1 MSGKDVRKVLY
12 VGCGTVCTLLA
23 LAGIVLPGLPATPFL
38 LLASWLF
45 IRSSPSLHARLE
57 SSRLFGPY
65 LKRYRERGGV
75 TAKGKTMIVI
85 LMLSV
90 VAVSCIFFLESLALR
105 LIVVSAGVAG
115 TVCVIFFVPGA
126 SCNGDNQS

>member
-1 MSGKDVRKVLY
+1 MGKGVRKALY
-12 VGCGTVCTLLA
+12 IGCGTVCTLLA
-23 LAGIVLPGLPATPFL
+23 LAGIVLPGLPTTPFL

-45 IRSSPSLHARLE
+45 VRSSPSLHARLE

-75 TAKGKTMIVI
+75 TVKGI

-105 LIVVSAGVAG
+105 IIVASAGVVG

-126 SCNGDNQS
+126 ACNGNRL

>member
-1 MSGKDVRKVLY
+1 MGKGVRKALY
-12 VGCGTVCTLLA
+12 IGCGTVCTLLA
-23 LAGIVLPGLPATPFL
+23 LAGIVLPGLPTTPFL

-45 IRSSPSLHARLE
+45 VRSSPSLHARLE

-75 TAKGKTMIVI
+75 TVKGKAMIVI

-105 LIVVSAGVAG
+105 IIVASAGVVG

-126 SCNGDNQS
+126 ACNGNRL

>member
-12 VGCGTVCTLLA
+12 VGCGTVCTLFA

-45 IRSSPSLHARLE
+45 VRSSPSLHARLE

-75 TAKGKTMIVI
+75 TVKGKAMIVI

-105 LIVVSAGVAG
+105 IIVASAGVVGA
-115 TVCVIFFVPGA
+115 VCVIFFVPGA

>member
-12 VGCGTVCTLLA
+12 IGCGTICSLLA
-23 LAGIVLPGLPATPFL
+23 LAGIVLPGVPTTPFL

-45 IRSSPSLHARLE
+45 VRSSPSLHARLE

-105 LIVVSAGVAG
+105 LIVVSAGIAG

-126 SCNGDNQS
+126 ACNREHL

>member
-105 LIVVSAGVAG
+105 LIVVSAGIAG
-115 TVCVIFFVPGA
+115 AVCVIFFVPGA
-126 SCNGDNQS
+126 SCNERHL

>member
-1 MSGKDVRKVLY
+1 MRNGLH
-12 VGCGTVCTLLA
+12 LLA

-105 LIVVSAGVAG
+105 LIVVSAGIAG
-115 TVCVIFFVPGA
+115 AVCVIFFVPGA
-126 SCNGDNQS
+126 SCNRDHL

>member
-105 LIVVSAGVAG
+105 LIVVSAGIAG

-126 SCNGDNQS
+126 ACNRDHL

>member
-1 MSGKDVRKVLY
+1 MSGKGVRKVLY
-12 VGCGTVCTLLA
+12 IGCGTVCTILA
-23 LAGIVLPGLPATPFL
+23 LAGVVLPGLPTTPFL

-45 IRSSPSLHARLE
+45 VRSSPSLHARLE

-85 LMLSV
+85 LMLSA
-90 VAVSCIFFLESLALR
+90 VAVSCIFFLESSVLR
-105 LIVVSAGVAG
+105 LIVASAGIAG

-126 SCNGDNQS
+126 SCNGDHL

>member
-1 MSGKDVRKVLY
+1 MSGKGVRKVLY
-12 VGCGTVCTLLA
+12 IGCGTVCTILA
-23 LAGIVLPGLPATPFL
+23 LAGVVLPGLPTTPFL

-45 IRSSPSLHARLE
+45 VRSSPSLHARLE

-65 LKRYRERGGV
+65 LKRYRKRGGV

-85 LMLSV
+85 LMRSV

-105 LIVVSAGVAG
+105 LIVVSAGIAG

-126 SCNGDNQS
+126 ACNRDHL

>member
-1 MSGKDVRKVLY
+1 MSGKGVRKVLY
-12 VGCGTVCTLLA
+12 IGCGTVCTILA
-23 LAGIVLPGLPATPFL
+23 LAGVVLPGLPTTPFL

-45 IRSSPSLHARLE
+45 VRSSPSLHARLE

-90 VAVSCIFFLESLALR
+90 VAVSCIFFLESSVLR
-105 LIVVSAGVAG
+105 LIVASAGIAG

-126 SCNGDNQS
+126 ACNRDHL

>member
-12 VGCGTVCTLLA
+12 VGCGTICILLA
-23 LAGIVLPGLPATPFL
+23 LAGIVLPGLPTTPFL

-45 IRSSPSLHARLE
+45 VRSSPSLHARLE

-65 LKRYRERGGV
+65 LKRYRKRGGV

-105 LIVVSAGVAG
+105 LIVVSAGIAG

-126 SCNGDNQS
+126 ACNRDHL

>member
-105 LIVVSAGVAG
+105 PIVVSAGIAG
-115 TVCVIFFVPGA
+115 AVCVIFFVPGA
-126 SCNGDNQS
+126 SCNRDHL

>member
-1 MSGKDVRKVLY
+1 MGKGVHKALY
-12 VGCGTVCTLLA
+12 IGCGTVCTLLA
-23 LAGIVLPGLPATPFL
+23 LAGIVLPGLPTTPFL

-45 IRSSPSLHARLE
+45 VRSSPSLHARLE

-75 TAKGKTMIVI
+75 TVKGKAMIVI

-90 VAVSCIFFLESLALR
+90 VAVSCIFFLESPALR
-105 LIVVSAGVAG
+105 LIVASAGVAG

>member
-105 LIVVSAGVAG
+105 IIVVSAGIAG
-115 TVCVIFFVPGA
+115 AVCVIFFVPGA
-126 SCNGDNQS
+126 SCNRDHL

>member
-12 VGCGTVCTLLA
+12 IGCGTICILLA
-23 LAGIVLPGLPATPFL
+23 LAGIVLPGLPTTPFL

-45 IRSSPSLHARLE
+45 VRSSPLLHARLE

-105 LIVVSAGVAG
+105 LIVVSAGIAG

-126 SCNGDNQS
+126 ACNRDHL

>member
-105 LIVVSAGVAG
+105 LIVVSAGIAG
-115 TVCVIFFVPGA
+115 AVCVIFFVPGA
-126 SCNGDNQS
+126 SCNRDHL

>member
-12 VGCGTVCTLLA
+12 VGCGTICILLA
-23 LAGIVLPGLPATPFL
+23 LAGIVLPGLPTTPFL

-45 IRSSPSLHARLE
+45 VRSSPSLHARLE
-57 SSRLFGPY
+57 SSRLFCPY
-65 LKRYRERGGV
+65 LKRYRKRGGV

-105 LIVVSAGVAG
+105 LIVVSAGIAG

-126 SCNGDNQS
+126 ACNRDHL

>member
-57 SSRLFGPY
+57 SSRLFGSY

-105 LIVVSAGVAG
+105 LIVVSAGIAG
-115 TVCVIFFVPGA
+115 AVCVIFFVPGA
-126 SCNGDNQS
+126 SCNRDHL